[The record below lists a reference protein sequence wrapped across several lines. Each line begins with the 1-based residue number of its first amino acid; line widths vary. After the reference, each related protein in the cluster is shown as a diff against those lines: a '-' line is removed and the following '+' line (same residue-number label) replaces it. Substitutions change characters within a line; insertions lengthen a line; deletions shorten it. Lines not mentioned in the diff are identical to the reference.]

1 MGSALVRKYEIRLT
15 EEQRKRLLDCTRN
28 GMTSTK
34 KIMHARVLLLS
45 DRAHLEGQRTD
56 TYIAEVLDVHLNTVK
71 RIRKRFIEGGEKAAL
86 QRKVRPAPPPK
97 IDGHVEAHLVAICCS
112 AAPEGRER
120 WTLTLLVSELERRGL
135 ATVCR
140 ETVRKALKKIRLSRG
155 GRNAGA
161 FQKRTQPVL
170 SPKWKKYWTS
180 TWPSTARTS
189 L

>member
-1 MGSALVRKYEIRLT
+1 MGSPLVHKHEIRLT
-15 EEQRKRLLDCTRN
+15 KEQRKRLLDCTRN
-28 GMTSTK
+28 GTTSAK
-34 KIMHARVLLLS
+34 KILHSRVLLLS

-56 TYIAEVLDVHLNTVK
+56 TYIAEVLGVHLNTVK
-71 RIRKRFIEGGEKAAL
+71 RIRKRFVEEGESAAL
-86 QRKVRPAPPPK
+86 ERKMRPAPPPK

-120 WTLTLLVSELERRGL
+120 WTLTLLVKALERRGL

-161 FQKRTQPVL
+161 FPKRTQLVS
-170 SPKWKKYWTS
+170 SPRWKKSWTS

-189 L
+189 P